1 MHKDTFPVT
10 KICAGSIFD
19 WLFLRIFH
27 EDLTDDDWVA
37 ETLINVAE
45 LEIKKEIPMWL
56 DLDPK
61 GKMFVKIDLYRPM
74 KDSEIQTRQL
84 DDKLEE
90 KGLTRTSQVM
100 SSLQCCNHPY

>member
-1 MHKDTFPVT
+1 MVLQQQVHANSLQVQQDSFPVT
-10 KICAGSIFD
+10 TRRDFIRDFAF
-19 WLFLRIFH
+19 RIFH

-37 ETLINVAE
+37 ETFVNVAE

-90 KGLTRTSQVM
+90 KGLT
-100 SSLQCCNHPY
+100 H

>member
-1 MHKDTFPVT
+1 M
-10 KICAGSIFD
+10 
-19 WLFLRIFH
+19 
-27 EDLTDDDWVA
+27 
-37 ETLINVAE
+37 AE
-45 LEIKKEIPMWL
+45 LEIKREIPMWL

-90 KGLTRTSQVM
+90 KGLT
-100 SSLQCCNHPY
+100 H

>member
-1 MHKDTFPVT
+1 MVLQQQVHANSLQVHEDTFPVT
-10 KICAGSIFD
+10 TSPRRLDFTLGFAF
-19 WLFLRIFH
+19 RIFH

-37 ETLINVAE
+37 ETFVNVAE

-90 KGLTRTSQVM
+90 KGLT
-100 SSLQCCNHPY
+100 H